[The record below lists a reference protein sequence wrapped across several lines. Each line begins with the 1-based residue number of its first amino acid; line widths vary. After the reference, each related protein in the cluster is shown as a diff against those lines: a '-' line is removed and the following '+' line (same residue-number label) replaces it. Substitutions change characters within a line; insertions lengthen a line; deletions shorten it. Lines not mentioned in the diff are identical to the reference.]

1 LLAWLNPEA
10 MTEKLFEEIDNQ
22 LKTDGALS
30 GPEREQKIHQ
40 LTAKVNRLARDE
52 ESLIEAAMVQGLAM
66 ARRINAPPGAVLGV
80 KIAARQNEVV
90 AA

>member
-10 MTEKLFEEIDNQ
+10 MTEKLFEGIDNQ

-52 ESLIEAAMVQGLAM
+52 ESLIEAAMVQGM